1 MGDVYGAELQHPVFQ
16 ALDISDLFATIEDHE
31 SRIQHAFESPKSSFQ
46 TFHDSLQAHRSL
58 HIDNATFSRWRTK
71 LDDAHKV
78 EKTYLHTITQL
89 QSQVMELQHQRQVA
103 HRTFEAALAAMEAR
117 ISTRLSVAEL
127 AECERMWAHERE
139 SLGIDTANKMEA
151 LEQRAD
157 DLQCQLHQTG
167 DSLYQREHR
176 LKCLEQ
182 MIDDSQQQPT
192 ASPMTMRPV
201 TPSVSVVVTTSG
213 PRGPVPP
220 PKPTTASAAV
230 QADLRPPPTRP
241 SKPKTNTE
249 MDQDMILIELD
260 AIRKLLDRDM
270 VDGGG
275 GAWDQVRSC
284 GVLASVVSIK
294 QRLVTG
300 LAIAKM
306 VKLRTAADTNNNNQ
320 VLSARH
326 RPQQQQATPETP
338 LLPHS
343 THNVLTTKANLKL
356 TQRHKTSTLPTV
368 HARSK
373 SAVRRPPTHT
383 DTCSSGGAA
392 YSAPGD
398 KLFNL
403 NLDHP
408 ASPGLLSI
416 QSSRERQPARM

>member
-16 ALDISDLFATIEDHE
+16 ALDISDLFATIEGHE
-31 SRIQHAFESPKSSFQ
+31 SRIQHAFESPKYSFQ
-46 TFHDSLQAHRSL
+46 TFHDSLQVTPWQLNHHRKAL
-58 HIDNATFSRWRTK
+58 
-71 LDDAHKV
+71 

-157 DLQCQLHQTG
+157 DLQF
-167 DSLYQREHR
+167 
-176 LKCLEQ
+176 K
-182 MIDDSQQQPT
+182 
-192 ASPMTMRPV
+192 
-201 TPSVSVVVTTSG
+201 
-213 PRGPVPP
+213 
-220 PKPTTASAAV
+220 
-230 QADLRPPPTRP
+230 ADLRSPPTRP

-326 RPQQQQATPETP
+326 RPHQQQATPETH

-356 TQRHKTSTLPTV
+356 TQRHKTSILPTV